1 MNKVLMLSVMV
12 WVMAA
17 SAETVL
23 WYSFDEGDIN
33 EKTVSGGTIVN
44 KASNGDMPAVPHAL
58 KNNKTPSED
67 NSLANW
73 ATYAEGFD
81 ADYHV
86 YDPVSRTFVQTA
98 DRALDFNHS
107 GGSILTV
114 ANDVRLRSQPM
125 TVEAFVQF
133 PQNAALTVWN
143 VIAVQPAFMPC
154 ANADAWGFRFT
165 NSEKLVARF
174 TPPQDFSENVNASNN
189 VEVSASIAKLTDGNW
204 HHVAFTV
211 DESNTVKVYFDYML
225 KATKTLAFPVQFT
238 EAENCPLMI
247 GATQQTGGVFT
258 GKMNEFRLSNV
269 ALNPESFL
277 RKSNEEMIE
286 NLDPATL
293 IWYSFGAMPVCN
305 RGNSALYSG
314 LLNVQTLSATGE
326 TYPKIGIEDVWSS
339 VFRQSFAAADEIA
352 NRYSLYNSYGE
363 SRAIPAYLYA
373 NDLPDVFTNSS
384 FTIECVIKADGEIGQ
399 FTPFV
404 RRRGGGNVQLNL
416 GVGSRAGYL
425 SGMVLP
431 EGADAQTGAISL
443 NDYTVRV
450 DDGAWHH
457 VALVRDKETGKVHL
471 YHNYSKVATANCT
484 SPLYPTGE
492 PLTFA
497 GTSSGNAFK
506 GWMDEA
512 RITMK
517 ALTEER
523 FFTNKRMRADGDVRA
538 HVTFDGTMAA
548 EELGTVFVAKVND
561 GREPAYSD
569 EVPAKYICDERGQE
583 GCRLNAQSLRLDGGV
598 VKFLGSPWLRSDEA
612 QTIEFFVKGEAQD
625 AYAPV
630 VRFGCSDGDTAIP
643 VWALSSSR
651 ANPTEFLMTRWD
663 VVNGENRQADS
674 CETSVTLFDGKWH
687 HVALTFAPNAENS
700 DRSDIA
706 VWKDYEMVFS
716 KTTDGRVAYDQA
728 VGMLWLGYNGTKT
741 FTGWIDELRITKGVI
756 DSKKFLRAKNFS
768 GVTIIIK

>member
-44 KASNGDMPAVPHAL
+44 RASNGDMSAVPHAL
-58 KNNKTPSED
+58 KNSKTPSED

-86 YDPVSRTFVQTA
+86 YDPVSQTSVQTA

-174 TPPQDFSENVNASNN
+174 T
-189 VEVSASIAKLTDGNW
+189 
-204 HHVAFTV
+204 
-211 DESNTVKVYFDYML
+211 
-225 KATKTLAFPVQFT
+225 
-238 EAENCPLMI
+238 
-247 GATQQTGGVFT
+247 
-258 GKMNEFRLSNV
+258 
-269 ALNPESFL
+269 
-277 RKSNEEMIE
+277 
-286 NLDPATL
+286 
-293 IWYSFGAMPVCN
+293 
-305 RGNSALYSG
+305 
-314 LLNVQTLSATGE
+314 
-326 TYPKIGIEDVWSS
+326 
-339 VFRQSFAAADEIA
+339 
-352 NRYSLYNSYGE
+352 
-363 SRAIPAYLYA
+363 
-373 NDLPDVFTNSS
+373 
-384 FTIECVIKADGEIGQ
+384 
-399 FTPFV
+399 
-404 RRRGGGNVQLNL
+404 
-416 GVGSRAGYL
+416 
-425 SGMVLP
+425 
-431 EGADAQTGAISL
+431 
-443 NDYTVRV
+443 
-450 DDGAWHH
+450 
-457 VALVRDKETGKVHL
+457 
-471 YHNYSKVATANCT
+471 
-484 SPLYPTGE
+484 